1 MRVAKRQSSEI
12 MEGDITPMID
22 MAFQLIAFFTVLIN
36 FTEADQNA
44 KIQLPESELAKPP
57 DGPLEYPITLHLTK
71 EGRVIIGGEEV
82 YMEGLRPYLVKEAD
96 VLSFQG
102 RPQSEAT
109 IIIRGH
115 KDAKTGDVQELI
127 KICQQNHF
135 EKFALRAQEKVD

>member
-1 MRVAKRQSSEI
+1 